1 MKLRRPRKAL
11 QPTQAR
17 HLERQPNEILDL
29 ILSELRLQRPADLL
43 RICLVSR
50 QLYILALPHLYRKTC
65 IDLRYAS
72 HLRLLRRLERPGSRI
87 LSLIRHLHLVCLD
100 DKHAEH
106 RFRIRDLFQGLVIL
120 EELEW
125 EGPFDMPVSILNAL
139 LEFFPQARLSIKS
152 RRFMFKGMKFLS
164 LLGAETLCSLRG
176 TAISTITYLDLNLDQ
191 CDPFDFDFQQELI
204 GVVISNPAL
213 KFLQV
218 AAPFITLENERSMT
232 ETMEGL
238 SLPRLR
244 ELRLFVHG
252 SALFTEDELNIWGLQ
267 GGWEEL
273 EFLGLYH
280 IESFIPFIGRTP
292 KLGTLWLLPRDEE
305 DTADLESRLM
315 ECKGSCPF
323 PVLHSVKTRSP
334 WSETIPAR
342 KNHRVIPWYLLDSLP
357 LEQLQFLDLSR
368 PYEDEQVVTD
378 MPQAED
384 IAKIRDMCPDLKELR
399 LDMILTWDRGPWPS
413 NIVRELTAWVKPI
426 NLMLFLHVGSHPA
439 IENMWSLLRW
449 LVHSVQYGYRSTFKI
464 RRCFRKE
471 RQSQMMPNEPL
482 LMVDGISILPNDSLT
497 ESVEVMIPPDQLYGT
512 REDGGVSPET
522 MSLQELAKKTKRRLG
537 NILVNKKLYKREIR
551 RRKEL
556 DEATSRE
563 CETDVTL
570 YDTLMQSEPMAVNP
584 DSEQSVPTT
593 T

>member
-1 MKLRRPRKAL
+1 
-11 QPTQAR
+11 
-17 HLERQPNEILDL
+17 LD
-29 ILSELRLQRPADLL
+29 E
-43 RICLVSR
+43 
-50 QLYILALPHLYRKTC
+50 
-65 IDLRYAS
+65 
-72 HLRLLRRLERPGSRI
+72 
-87 LSLIRHLHLVCLD
+87 
-100 DKHAEH
+100 KHAEH
-106 RFRIRDLFQGLVIL
+106 RFSIRDLFQGLVIL

-152 RRFMFKGMKFLS
+152 RRIMFKGIDS
-164 LLGAETLCSLRG
+164 SPLLESETLCSLRN
-176 TAISTITYLDLNLDQ
+176 TTVSTITYLDLTLDQ
-191 CDPFDFDFQQELI
+191 CVLSDFDFQRELI

-213 KFLQV
+213 KYLQV
-218 AAPFITLENERSMT
+218 AASFIALENERSIT

-252 SALFTEDELNIWGLQ
+252 SPLFTEDELNIWGLQ
-267 GGWEEL
+267 GGWEQL

-305 DTADLESRLM
+305 DTADLELRLT
-315 ECKGSCPF
+315 ECKGSFPF
-323 PVLHSVKTRSP
+323 PALHSVKTRSP
-334 WSETIPAR
+334 WREITPAR
-342 KNHRVIPWYLLDSLP
+342 NNHRIVPWYLLDLLP
-357 LEQLQFLDLSR
+357 LEQLQFLDLSC
-368 PYEDEQVVTD
+368 PYEEERVGTD
-378 MPQAED
+378 VPQAED
-384 IAKIRDMCPDLKELR
+384 IAKIRNMCPALEELR
-399 LDMILTWDRGPWPS
+399 LDMILTRNRSPWPS

-426 NLMLFLHVGSHPA
+426 KLMLFLDVGSRPDT
-439 IENMWSLLRW
+439 ENKWSLLYW
-449 LVHSVQYGYRSTFKI
+449 FVHSVQHGYRSMFKI

-482 LMVDGISILPNDSLT
+482 LTVDGICIWPNSTLT
-497 ESVEVMIPPDQLYGT
+497 ESVEVTKSPDELYCT
-512 REDGGVSPET
+512 RSGEGVSRTSYNFTSKFFNDYIIEDVET

-537 NILVNKKLYKREIR
+537 NTLVNKKPYKREVR

-556 DEATSRE
+556 DEVTSRE
-563 CETDVTL
+563 CETDITL
-570 YDTLMQSEPMAVNP
+570 YDTLMQSEPIAVKP